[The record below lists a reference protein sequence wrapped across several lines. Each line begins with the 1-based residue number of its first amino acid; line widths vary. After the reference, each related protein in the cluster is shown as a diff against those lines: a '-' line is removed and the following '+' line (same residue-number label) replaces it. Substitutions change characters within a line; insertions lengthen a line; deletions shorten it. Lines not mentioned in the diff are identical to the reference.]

1 MQALYTK
8 AQETI
13 TNLNAEIESLRT
25 QLGEQEAA
33 ATALQGKIDKLTA
46 KQKKETSALRKQL
59 NNAYTAMRTLATHLS
74 ASIMN
79 NATNLQERNELQARL
94 NGIADN
100 ANAWQD
106 EREALQKKAEQLTEE
121 LTKATA
127 DLEAALQNNNQ
138 DQVAALNLQINN
150 LTADLAAAQDTI
162 NNLLAEL
169 GAINGD

>member
-1 MQALYTK
+1 MEALR
-8 AQETI
+8 AQLSE
-13 TNLNAEIESLRT
+13 R
-25 QLGEQEAA
+25 EAA
-33 ATALQGKIDKLTA
+33 AALLQEQIDGMA
-46 KQKKETSALRKQL
+46 AQQEKETAALRQQL

-79 NATNLQERNELQARL
+79 GATNLQERNELQARL

-106 EREALQKKAEQLTEE
+106 ERNALQKKAEQLTEE